1 MSSEHEVLRQRIT
14 ELEAEN
20 SKTKA
25 DKAVIEDMYIEL
37 REQIKEEYTRRD
49 AEKAETLCQLNGIY
63 LLEIRSSLKHV
74 MYGHS
79 NFGPI
84 DIFLRY
90 FVYDHGMVVVVV
102 QSLPYDT
109 LKIHS
114 SKEFIIFTPLKAMS
128 GRNRRKVPP
137 QVSALTK
144 ELGNVKQEKTGAKQ
158 QRAEADQTL
167 NKAIAENKYLRQ
179 KPIVGLIKKE
189 EAGKHLNE
197 RLTEKKGYGNG
208 VQSGITVKKVGRAV
222 EEGAKHDKKVKD
234 LSRRQEQLEASLYGG
249 KG

>member
-1 MSSEHEVLRQRIT
+1 
-14 ELEAEN
+14 
-20 SKTKA
+20 
-25 DKAVIEDMYIEL
+25 
-37 REQIKEEYTRRD
+37 
-49 AEKAETLCQLNGIY
+49 
-63 LLEIRSSLKHV
+63 

-144 ELGNVKQEKTGAKQ
+144 ELGNVKQEKTETNSRLDKYV
-158 QRAEADQTL
+158 RASYEAS
-167 NKAIAENKYLRQ
+167 KATESSDSSLPTRTNLHKE
-179 KPIVGLIKKE
+179 KE